1 VLEDYAALANA
12 LVALYEAQPEER
24 WLDEATRLADE
35 ILARFHDREHGGFFT
50 AGADHDSL
58 IVRKKDVVD
67 AAAPSG
73 GGLAAMAL
81 ARLGRVRGRDDYASA
96 AEAAL
101 RNAAG
106 LMAQAP
112 LATGQMLL
120 ALDGCLRPAMPACR
134 DSTCPVPG
142 S

>member
-1 VLEDYAALANA
+1 M
-12 LVALYEAQPEER
+12 
-24 WLDEATRLADE
+24 ADE

-50 AGADHDSL
+50 AGADHGSL

-67 AAAPSG
+67 AAVPSG
-73 GGLAAMAL
+73 GGLAATAL
-81 ARLGRVRGRDDYASA
+81 VRLGRLRRRDDYTSA

-112 LATGQMLL
+112 LAAGQMLL
-120 ALDGCLRPAMPACR
+120 ALEGWLRPAMPACR

-142 S
+142 SSTATASRER